1 MSAWLSLVTDHDNRV
16 HYTLQ
21 TPWFSFVHPCTCS
34 VQFHVL
40 HFSLYSEVCG
50 ISLRCCCVKVTFH
63 LSVQL
68 LKQTLAS
75 SANWVTQAWNPQ
87 QREESLSCPYGERE
101 KDRLLERAWEIGEM
115 FYMPGFKT
123 PMFPLWTDLA
133 AVPSV
138 CTTAGHKQIV
148 SGGWGA
154 WTWWQTRPGVLFLPA
169 KPRL

>member
-1 MSAWLSLVTDHDNRV
+1 MHDYLWSLTMIIVCTIPYR
-16 HYTLQ
+16 
-21 TPWFSFVHPCTCS
+21 HPD
-34 VQFHVL
+34 
-40 HFSLYSEVCG
+40 
-50 ISLRCCCVKVTFH
+50 FH
-63 LSVQL
+63 LSIHALVQYSFMCCICPSTLRFVVSASNTAVLRSLSTSVQL

-123 PMFPLWTDLA
+123 PVFPLWTDLA